1 MELRQLTT
9 FIRVA
14 QFLSFSKAA
23 ESLGYSQSA
32 VTVQIRLLEE
42 ELNARLFDRMGK
54 HIALTVQ
61 GQRFLAGA
69 YDVLHE
75 ANRARLSVSD
85 ESELRGQLHVGAIDS
100 LCFSTLPPVL
110 RRFRMDHPRVA
121 IRITTGSP
129 EELIEKMELG
139 ELDLI
144 YILDEPRY
152 SNNWYK
158 LMERKEEV
166 VFVASSDFRQELG
179 GVRELQVED
188 LLDKPFFLT
197 EREANYHRV
206 LDRYLASL
214 GKVLTPFLEIS
225 DVSFIIKMLETTR
238 GLSFLPRFAVEESVR
253 QGKLSVLNVTD
264 LHVSMYRQIFYH
276 KAKWKTRE
284 MEEFVRLAALAPEAE

>member
-1 MELRQLTT
+1 MEIRQLNT

-14 QFLSFSKAA
+14 QFQSFSKAA

-42 ELNARLFDRMGK
+42 ELNTRLFDRMGK
-54 HIALTVQ
+54 RVALTGQ
-61 GQRFLAGA
+61 GRRFLSGA
-69 YDVLHE
+69 YDVLYE
-75 ANRARLSVSD
+75 ANRARLSVAD
-85 ESELRGQLHVGAIDS
+85 EEELHGQLHVGAIDS

-110 RRFRMDHPRVA
+110 HRFRVDHPRVG

-129 EELIEKMELG
+129 GELIEKMERG

-152 SNNWYK
+152 NNNWYK
-158 LMERKEEV
+158 LMEKKEEV
-166 VFVASSDFRQELG
+166 VFVASADFRQELG
-179 GVRELQVED
+179 GARNLRVED

-206 LDRYLASL
+206 LDRYLATRD
-214 GKVLTPFLEIS
+214 KVLTPFLEIS

-238 GLSFLPRFAVEESVR
+238 GLSFLPWFAVEESVR
-253 QGKLSVLNVTD
+253 QGKLSVLDVTD

-284 MEEFVRLAALAPEAE
+284 MDEFVRLTAGECNAV

>member
-1 MELRQLTT
+1 MEIRQLNT

-61 GQRFLAGA
+61 GQRFLSGA

-85 ESELRGQLHVGAIDS
+85 ESELQGQLHVGAIDS

-110 RRFRMDHPRVA
+110 RRFRMDHPEVA

-129 EELIEKMELG
+129 EELIEKMERG

-152 SNNWYK
+152 NNNWHK
-158 LMERKEEV
+158 LMEKKEKI
-166 VFVASSDFRQELG
+166 VFVASADFRQELENI
-179 GVRELQVED
+179 RELRVED

-214 GKVLTPFLEIS
+214 GRVLTPFLEIS
-225 DVSFIIKMLETTR
+225 DVSFIVKMLENTR
-238 GLSFLPRFAVEESVR
+238 GLSFLPWFAVEESVR
-253 QGKLSVLNVTD
+253 QGRLSVLNVTD

-284 MEEFVRLAALAPEAE
+284 MEEFVRLAALDPEVE